1 MEGLWTILGPILTI
15 ILALLSKNVILSL
28 FFGICYFSLGLYGA
42 DFLNHIVE
50 FFVGGVNNNGFI
62 LVIFNAPRCAF
73 GLYAGRRWLQSFC
86 ELG

>member
-42 DFLNHIVE
+42 DFLNHIVRYCFLQAE
-50 FFVGGVNNNGFI
+50 AGGKTKRRN
-62 LVIFNAPRCAF
+62 LRRVIWMQPHDDPE
-73 GLYAGRRWLQSFC
+73 GL
-86 ELG
+86 